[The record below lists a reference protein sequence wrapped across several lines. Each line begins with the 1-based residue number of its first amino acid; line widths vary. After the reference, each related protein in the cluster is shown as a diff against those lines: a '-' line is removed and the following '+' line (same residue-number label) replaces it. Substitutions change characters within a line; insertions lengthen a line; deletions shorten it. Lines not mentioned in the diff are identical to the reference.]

1 MQFNP
6 NSQSVRTAA
15 STSDSQSNSTTS
27 NTSGNMLLLDR
38 SSSQTLVSNQDGQN
52 ELAQGSIIASAPSA
66 GAGVED
72 TLPLSPAPTADI
84 FAWPVAGIK
93 SSPHRAYESLLNGTV
108 ISALW
113 ALVCRI
119 VGEEPSR
126 GPRIDHTSFIFLP
139 GTVEGQQFAIKVTM
153 LREVVLGMYF
163 DLHVGVQVHIGL
175 SPDKMRSI
183 QNAMTES
190 WKIKKD
196 LTTQAVS
203 RVLSVKDFKVLEISC
218 SPPHRIIWARYRH
231 PPSNDQHIAG
241 YFYAASIVN

>member
-1 MQFNP
+1 
-6 NSQSVRTAA
+6 
-15 STSDSQSNSTTS
+15 
-27 NTSGNMLLLDR
+27 
-38 SSSQTLVSNQDGQN
+38 
-52 ELAQGSIIASAPSA
+52 LAQGSIIASAPTA
-66 GAGVED
+66 GASVED
-72 TLPLSPAPTADI
+72 TLPLSPAPAADI

-93 SSPHRAYESLLNGTV
+93 SSPHRAYESLVNGTV

-113 ALVCRI
+113 ALVCRM
-119 VGEEPSR
+119 VRNESSR
-126 GPRIDHTSFIFLP
+126 GSRSDYTSFMFLP
-139 GTVEGQQFAIKVTM
+139 GTVEGQHFPIKVTM
-153 LREVVLGMYF
+153 LREVVLGTYF
-163 DLHVGVQVHIGL
+163 DLHFGVQVHTGL

-203 RVLSVKDFKVLEISC
+203 RVLSDKGFKVLEISC

-241 YFYAASIVN
+241 YFYVASNVD